1 MGTGQYLRRPET
13 LDIKSEESSVAGS
26 GGTFVLTFPFK
37 HPPLVTG
44 VELETTFEFVK
55 RKKSRKRGS
64 NKVTS
69 FY

>member
-13 LDIKSEESSVAGS
+13 LEIKSERSVAGS
-26 GGTFVLTFPFK
+26 GGTLVLTFPFK